1 MNNDLSFHISY
12 NEQKIN
18 YDLSFEL
25 NYYQQQAI
33 NDLSRA
39 NAYEVSSNLIRQPYT
54 LNYNSVFVYGLAAI
68 KELHA
73 KVKAQETTLLNRQ
86 AIINTLKS
94 RIETLEH
101 GLSSS

>member
-1 MNNDLSFHISY
+1 MNNEASFYISY

-39 NAYEVSSNLIRQPYT
+39 NAYEVSSNLVSQIYGV
-54 LNYNSVFVYGLAAI
+54 NYNSLLTYGLAAI

-73 KVKAQETTLLNRQ
+73 KVKAQDLSLLEQQ
-86 AIINTLKS
+86 ATINSLAA
-94 RIETLEH
+94 RLQALEPNNI
-101 GLSSS
+101 